1 MYHKAVLKNGIR
13 LITAPLKET
22 QTFSL
27 LVLVK
32 VGSRYETAA
41 IGGMSHFVEHM
52 MFKGTKRR
60 PNTLALSK
68 ELDGIGAEYNAF
80 TGKDVTGY
88 YIKADASHAPLA
100 VDMLSDMLTSSK
112 LDETE
117 LNKEKGVIA
126 EEINMYE
133 DNPIMYV
140 EAMLE
145 EIMFGGNPLGWQ
157 IAGERE
163 TVKAVTRQKML
174 AYKNKHYT
182 GKNIVIA
189 LAGNFDDKIIKLLDK
204 PFAFAPGQANKF
216 TKIKITQ
223 KQPRLKL
230 MFKETEQVQ
239 VALGL
244 PAYSYSNPKIYPLQ
258 LLSVILG
265 GNMSSRLFIN
275 VRERKGL
282 AYFIRSWA
290 NVYEDTGSLTIQAGL
305 DKNRIELALNTIID
319 ELKKITKGVSSAELQ
334 RAKDFIAGKTAL
346 DLEES
351 MAIAQFYGSQE
362 IMTGKIMTPAQKLAK
377 IKAVTRADI
386 ARTAKEVINLK
397 RLNLA
402 VIGPFKDEKKF
413 IRLLKG

>member
-1 MYHKAVLKNGIR
+1 MFKKTVLKNGIR

-22 QTFSL
+22 QTVSL

-32 VGSRYETAA
+32 VGSRYETST

-112 LDETE
+112 LDEAE

-140 EAMLE
+140 EGMLE
-145 EIMFGGNPLGWQ
+145 EIMFGGNPLGRQ

-189 LAGNFDDKIIKLLDK
+189 LAGNFDDKIVKLLDK
-204 PFAFAPGQANKF
+204 PFNFASGKVNHF
-216 TKIKITQ
+216 SKIKISQ
-223 KQPRLKL
+223 KQSRLKL
-230 MFKETEQVQ
+230 KFKDTEQVQ

-244 PAYSYSNPKIYPLQ
+244 PAYPYSSPKIYPLQ

-282 AYFIRSWA
+282 AYFVRSWA

-305 DKNRIELALNTIID
+305 DKNRIDLALETIIA
-319 ELKKITKGVSSAELQ
+319 ELKKINKGVSTAELQ

-402 VIGPFKDEKKF
+402 VIGPFKDEKRF
-413 IRLLKG
+413 IDLIK